1 MVRFTFNLT
10 SQKKYHLSIKH
21 KAWYKSEHKE
31 CLHKFFI
38 LWQSGRSTKVST
50 EKTDWT
56 IHRHMFSYQK
66 QIWTV
71 TSNVHCA
78 CADICA
84 EKAKKEAKRSKY
96 IGALPGPAGYARQ
109 AVDPGKLLHG
119 EGIDLP
125 RTLDTHTHN
134 DKNKTRKRQRKN
146 PLCSDKEIVWTVR
159 TPRTQDTVAN
169 SYGHPSTEMNGLRA
183 KHQMNTITLDFL
195 IFL

>member
-1 MVRFTFNLT
+1 
-10 SQKKYHLSIKH
+10 
-21 KAWYKSEHKE
+21 
-31 CLHKFFI
+31 
-38 LWQSGRSTKVST
+38 
-50 EKTDWT
+50 
-56 IHRHMFSYQK
+56 MFSYQK

-146 PLCSDKEIVWTVR
+146 PLCSDKEIV
-159 TPRTQDTVAN
+159 
-169 SYGHPSTEMNGLRA
+169 
-183 KHQMNTITLDFL
+183 
-195 IFL
+195 